1 MDTKVP
7 FSFILVIGL
16 MLFALFFGAGNLIFP
31 PMLGQLA
38 GINIWS
44 ANAGFLVTGVGLPLL
59 GILALGVSGKDDL
72 QSLANRTHPIFGVVF
87 TVILYLSIGPLFAIP
102 RTGTVSFEM
111 AIKPFLGDEISFVP
125 LLIFTIIFFA
135 LTCYISVN
143 PSKMVDIIGKWLTP
157 IMLVF
162 ILILMAFVV
171 FKPMGA
177 FQAPTEDYVS
187 HTFFTGFEQGYLTM
201 DALAAFV
208 FGIIVINAIRDK
220 GITNKKQL
228 LTLCM
233 KSAFIAAGILALIYT
248 GLSYLGAT
256 SVEEIGYADTG
267 AQVLVQVS
275 SHYFGPF
282 GGVLL
287 GFIVLL
293 ACLTTSV
300 GLVTAC
306 ASYFHKLMPSVSNK
320 NLAIIFSVISAG
332 FANFGLAQ
340 LISLSVPVLT
350 AIYPLAI
357 VLIVLTFTHSLF
369 KGRSE
374 VYQGSMLF
382 TFVVSLFDGLNQ
394 AGIRFSS
401 INNFFHEILPLY
413 DVGIGWIIPA
423 IVGGFIGFSSS
434 IIRVKF
440 GLNHPTRIVKRK
452 KVS

>member
-7 FSFILVIGL
+7 FSVILVIGL

-187 HTFFTGFEQGYLTM
+187 HAFFTGFEQGYLTM

-306 ASYFHKLMPSVSNK
+306 ASYFHKLIPSVSYK
-320 NLAIIFSVISAG
+320 KLAIIFSVISAG

>member
-1 MDTKVP
+1 MSNKVP
-7 FSFILVIGL
+7 SSFVVVVGL

-31 PMLGQLA
+31 AALGQSA
-38 GINIWS
+38 GENMWL
-44 ANAGFLVTGVGLPLL
+44 ANAGFLVTGAGLPLL

-72 QSLANRTHPIFGVVF
+72 QSLASRTHPMFGLLF
-87 TVILYLSIGPLFAIP
+87 TVVLYLSIGPLFAIP
-102 RTGTVSFEM
+102 RTGTVSFEI
-111 AIKPFLGDEISFVP
+111 AIRPFLGEEISFVP

-135 LTCYISVN
+135 LTCYISIN

-157 IMLVF
+157 AMLLF
-162 ILILMAFVV
+162 IVILMAFVV

-177 FQAPTEDYVS
+177 FQPPHEDYTS
-187 HTFFTGFEQGYLTM
+187 HAFFTGFQQGYLTM

-228 LTLCM
+228 LTLCT
-233 KSAFIAAGILALIYT
+233 KSALIAAVILALIYT
-248 GLSYLGAT
+248 GLTYLGAT
-256 SVEEIGYADTG
+256 SVAEIGDLEG
-267 AQVLVQVS
+267 NGGQVLAQVA
-275 SHYFGPF
+275 SHYFGSY

-300 GLVTAC
+300 GLITAC
-306 ASYFHKLMPSVSNK
+306 SSYFHKLMPSVSYK
-320 NLAIIFSVISAG
+320 KFAVIFSVISAG
-332 FANFGLAQ
+332 FANFGLTQ

-374 VYQGSMLF
+374 VYQGSMLL
-382 TFVVSLFDGLNQ
+382 TFVVSLFDGLS
-394 AGIRFSS
+394 ATPMDVSGVT
-401 INNFFHEILPLY
+401 NFFGEVLPLY
-413 DVGIGWIIPA
+413 GIGLGWIVPA
-423 IVGGFIGFSSS
+423 IVGAVLGY
-434 IIRVKF
+434 IISLMRPKA
-440 GLNHPTRIVKRK
+440 PQK
-452 KVS
+452 

>member
-1 MDTKVP
+1 MSNKVP
-7 FSFILVIGL
+7 SSFVLVVGL

-31 PMLGQLA
+31 AGLGQAA
-38 GINIWS
+38 GENMWF
-44 ANAGFLVTGVGLPLL
+44 ANAGFLVTGAGLPLL

-111 AIKPFLGDEISFVP
+111 AIKPFLGDEISFLP

-135 LTCYISVN
+135 LTCYISIN

-177 FQAPTEDYVS
+177 FQAPTEDYIS
-187 HTFFTGFEQGYLTM
+187 NAFFTGFEQGYLTM

-228 LTLCM
+228 LALCM

-306 ASYFHKLMPSVSNK
+306 ASYFHKLMPSVSYK

-369 KGRSE
+369 NGRSE

-382 TFVVSLFDGLNQ
+382 TFIVSLFDGLS
-394 AGIRFSS
+394 ATPIDVSGVT
-401 INNFFHEILPLY
+401 NFFGEVLPLY
-413 DVGIGWIIPA
+413 GIGLGWIIPA
-423 IVGGFIGFSSS
+423 IVGAVLGY
-434 IIRVKF
+434 IISLMRPKA
-440 GLNHPTRIVKRK
+440 PQK
-452 KVS
+452 